1 MRITHIPL
9 VPAPA
14 PEERAPAS
22 DCSRGELFALM
33 VLGDAMR
40 PEFDP
45 GDIVVVEPDGL
56 AGDGSFVVACCDGE
70 WMLRLLTR
78 RGERWSLDVLNTA
91 APDAAPSVALDDLTP
106 VRGVVIQKS
115 RPGRRR
121 ARKRYVE

>member
-9 VPAPA
+9 LRAA
-14 PEERAPAS
+14 GQRAPAG
-22 DCSRGELFALM
+22 DCSSGELFALM
-33 VLGDAMR
+33 VLGEAMR

-56 AGDGSFVVACCDGE
+56 AGDGSFVVACCEGE
-70 WMLRLLTR
+70 WMLRRLTR
-78 RGERWSLDVLNTA
+78 RDDGWSLDVLNA
-91 APDAAPSVALDDLTP
+91 AAADASPSIALADLGP

-115 RPGRRR
+115 RPGHRR

>member
-1 MRITHIPL
+1 MRITHISV
-9 VPAPA
+9 VPTSAQS
-14 PEERAPAS
+14 APAS

-56 AGDGSFVVACCDGE
+56 AGDGSFVVACWDGE
-70 WMLRLLTR
+70 WMLRRLTR
-78 RGERWSLDVLNTA
+78 RDERWSLDVLNA
-91 APDAAPSVALDDLTP
+91 AAADAAPSIALDDLTP

>member
-1 MRITHIPL
+1 MRIADIP
-9 VPAPA
+9 VVSAATP
-14 PEERAPAS
+14 
-22 DCSRGELFALM
+22 DCGGGELFALQ

-56 AGDGSFVVACCDGE
+56 AVDGSFVVACCSGE
-70 WMLRLLTR
+70 WMLRRLTR
-78 RGERWSLDVLNTA
+78 REDGWMLEALNPA
-91 APDAAPSVALDDLTP
+91 VDATQAIRLGDLSA

-121 ARKRYVE
+121 ALKRYVE